1 MDFSICILPKNTAT
15 GPLGSPCRMASYVV
29 GPSEQGKARLDHLLH
44 NFLKEVILL
53 EAVTCLVFL
62 MVATKRNASKCHV

>member
-1 MDFSICILPKNTAT
+1 
-15 GPLGSPCRMASYVV
+15 MASYVAR
-29 GPSEQGKARLDHLLH
+29 PSEHGKARLDHLLY

-62 MVATKRNASKCHV
+62 MVATKNNASKVASYLILQLSFPLIH